1 MTRQIKVILIF
12 VLLAVVAG
20 LFFLRALHRR
30 VVRSEPARAVE
41 EQERRE
47 VIAPPVS
54 TPTDVRVSAQIFW
67 ISITQ
72 PDQLAPVTIQ
82 LPLSADP
89 VERAKQ
95 LVDALIAS
103 PPTPAQRTLP
113 EGATLLDFYL
123 LSDGTAIADFSDELS
138 SEMPSGIL
146 SEWMAVSSIAQTLGA
161 NVPSIARLKILL
173 HGHEAETLA
182 GHIDLSDF
190 FDVRGLSAPPLPV
203 ASPK

>member
-30 VVRSEPARAVE
+30 VVRTEPARAVE

-54 TPTDVRVSAQIFW
+54 TPTDVKVSAQIYW
-67 ISITQ
+67 ISATQ
-72 PDQLAPVTIQ
+72 PDELAPVTIQ

-95 LVDALIAS
+95 LIDALIAG

-113 EGATLLDFYL
+113 EGATLLDFYI

-161 NVPSIARLKILL
+161 NVPSIARLKILV

-182 GHIDLSDF
+182 GHVGSVDF
-190 FDVRGLSAPPLPV
+190 FDVRSPSAPALPV